1 MGPWDPE
8 FNRVN
13 RMLNDE
19 CWESGILG
27 NVGKNDGKM
36 KKKII
41 QNSKIEI
48 FKISLKFVMPMTM
61 TYDYDY
67 LTILPM
73 NDILIL
79 GPTPTNSDL
88 VLFIRL

>member
-48 FKISLKFVMPMTM
+48 FKISKFH
-61 TYDYDY
+61 
-67 LTILPM
+67 
-73 NDILIL
+73 
-79 GPTPTNSDL
+79 
-88 VLFIRL
+88 